1 MSAPAVW
8 HMATNRENAAGEQL
22 TVEHDGEVLHALQP
36 LIARADFAAAATE
49 FLSALVQACDCD
61 RAALGFVHKGAVRIC
76 AVSDHALP
84 ASSVVL
90 PEVAAAMDE
99 SLLQDAVLA
108 WPALPSDFPYILLA
122 HAEMAR
128 RNGLSSALTIPLSH
142 EGRLIGAIAFES
154 RRRGAPL
161 AEHQSFLKQ
170 ACSRAAPLLH
180 LKWQLQRPLPARALD
195 AVRTRLPAPLRRLS
209 RRAAVLAAASALA
222 VLAALA
228 AWPVSYEITADARV
242 DALVQRVITSP
253 IDGYLKEV
261 RVRPGD
267 KVSAGQTIA
276 ELNDELLR
284 AEYRKLEAE
293 SLQQANALA
302 EAMARADRTQLAL
315 RRAKLD
321 EVNAQ
326 KDFVGQQLEHTR
338 LIAPFDGIVIKGDLT
353 QMLGSP
359 LKRGDMMLVLSQG
372 SGYRVVLEVPEQAI
386 GDIAPGQSG
395 RLVLSAMP
403 GTRFP
408 IRVARVSPV
417 ATVAAN
423 GNNVFE
429 VEAELTADAP
439 QLVPGLQGVAR
450 VEAGDR
456 PLALQWTEGG
466 WQRLR
471 FLLWRYLG

>member
-1 MSAPAVW
+1 
-8 HMATNRENAAGEQL
+8 MATKRENVAGENLAAEQG
-22 TVEHDGEVLHALQP
+22 GELLHVLQP
-36 LIARADFAAAATE
+36 LLARADFIQAATE
-49 FLSALVQACDCD
+49 FLSELVQACGCD
-61 RAALGFVHKGAVRIC
+61 RAALGFLHKGTVRIC
-76 AVSDHALP
+76 AVSDYALP
-84 ASSVVL
+84 PSSVVL

-108 WPALPSDFPYILLA
+108 WPALPDGFPHILLA
-122 HAEMAR
+122 HAEMVR
-128 RNGLSSALTIPLSH
+128 RNGLVSALTIPLSH

-154 RRRGAPL
+154 RRQGAAVTEHL
-161 AEHQSFLKQ
+161 AFLEQ
-170 ACSRAAPLLH
+170 TVARAAPLLH
-180 LKWQLQRPLPARALD
+180 LKWQLQQPLLTRLLGTL
-195 AVRTRLPAPLRRLS
+195 RTRLPIPLRRMS
-209 RRAAVLAAASALA
+209 RRAAAGAALSGVLA
-222 VLAALA
+222 LAALV
-228 AWPVSYEITADARV
+228 AWPVSYQVTAEARV
-242 DALVQRVITSP
+242 DALIQRVMTSP

-293 SLQQANALA
+293 SLQQANSLA
-302 EAMARADRTQLAL
+302 EAMARADRPQLAL
-315 RRAKLD
+315 RRAKLE

-326 KDFVGQQLEHTR
+326 MDFVRQQLAHTR

-359 LKRGDMMLVLSQG
+359 LRRGDMMLVLSQG
-372 SGYRVVLEVPEQAI
+372 SEYRVVLEVPERAI
-386 GDIAPGQSG
+386 DEIAPGQTG

-403 GTRFP
+403 AARFP

-417 ATVAAN
+417 AVMSAD

-429 VEAELTADAP
+429 VEAELTAAAP

-450 VEAGDR
+450 IEAGDK
-456 PLALQWTEGG
+456 PLALQWAEGG

-471 FLLWRYLG
+471 FLFWRYLG